1 MTALQP
7 VLQQKLKELEKK
19 HLTPSDEHFT
29 PLVNIAREPDVT
41 SKDEYTTALYFTTD
55 KYIYFVY
62 VDKEDL
68 MLKKFAVGD
77 NSPSAHPRSN
87 MQFRDEV
94 YLNCGQCAMHKAGT
108 KVKAKEKDEVDS
120 SEASTLSEEKLKAD
134 FVETESPSAD
144 SADGSS
150 NPRSSSSQ
158 LSSPEGASINNSPGT
173 SKLFHADE
181 KHSANNDSEILD
193 SGVEAN

>member
-1 MTALQP
+1 M
-7 VLQQKLKELEKK
+7 LQQKLKELEKK

-62 VDKEDL
+62 VDKHDL
-68 MLKKFAVGD
+68 TLKKFAVSD
-77 NSPSAHPRSN
+77 NSPSAHPRNN
-87 MQFRDEV
+87 MQFHDRV
-94 YLNCGQCAMHKAGT
+94 YLNSGQCAMHKAGS
-108 KVKAKEKDEVDS
+108 KINAKEREEVDS
-120 SEASTLSEEKLKAD
+120 SEAALSEEKLKAD
-134 FVETESPSAD
+134 FVEAESPSAD
-144 SADGSS
+144 SGDGSS

-158 LSSPEGASINNSPGT
+158 LSSPEGASINNSPGN
-173 SKLFHADE
+173 SKLLRANE